1 MSLMHTP
8 SPNTDEARPNPDKLL
23 EAIQK
28 EDEARHRGHLKIFFG
43 YAAGVGKTFAML
55 QAAQKAKK
63 RGVDC
68 VIGYVEPHARPATT
82 RLTRGLEQIPLLSTT
97 YNNITLHEMNLDAI
111 IARKPQL
118 VLVDELAHTNAP
130 GSRHDKR
137 YRDVLELLE
146 AGIDVYT
153 TINVQHIESLNDIVA
168 SITNVVVHERIPDK
182 VFDAADQVELVD
194 IEPQDLLERL
204 NAGEVYQEEQA
215 KRAQQNFF
223 TTENLT
229 ALREI
234 ALRRCADR
242 MNLLSI
248 DARAKTGRSYYT
260 GEHVLVCI
268 SAAPSTAKNIR
279 AAARMAHAFNADF
292 SALYVETPKTKE
304 ISEQDQKQLKA
315 NMDLA
320 ERLGAHIETS
330 FGDDIAFQISEFAR
344 LCGVSKIVLGRSS
357 AIHNPFGQTPLT
369 EQLLSLMP
377 NYEIHIIP
385 DSQKTLNAK
394 TPRHPRFDFHDH
406 TKQVAISLILLSL
419 STIIGMCFDNMQ
431 LGDANIITVYLF
443 GDLLIAILTASRLLS
458 LTSSIASVLLF
469 NYFFVAPR
477 YSLFYINSTYA
488 FTFAIMFV
496 ASLLISTLAARIV
509 KYARESA
516 RTAYRTRILLDTS
529 SQLQKAQG
537 VNEVVRICSIQ
548 IAKLVKR
555 DCVFYPEKDG
565 ILDDP
570 IYASWEDEAPHKDV
584 LTDNERAVATWTFK
598 NNKHA
603 GATTATLPR
612 SRCLYLAVHNAD
624 TVYGV
629 VGIEISNAEALS
641 PIDNSL
647 VMSILSECAL
657 ALESEKANKEREEAA
672 ILMKSEQLRAN
683 LLRSISHDLRTPLTS
698 ISGAAGVLLSSY
710 ASLDDAKRT
719 ELLTNIYDDS
729 RWLINL
735 VENLLSV
742 TRLEDGVMRLTT
754 NAEVI
759 DDIINDALHHLPRD
773 SHQHCI
779 TTHLSDD
786 ILLAKMDAHLIE
798 QVIINLV
805 DNAIKYTEPG
815 SHIDIS
821 TYKQKD
827 NIVVEIADDGQGI
840 PDHVK
845 PYIFDMFFIAHGDKP
860 IDSRRSLGLGLSLC
874 RSIISAHNG
883 TISIHNNHPHGACFR
898 FTLPAEEI
906 DLHE

>member
-1 MSLMHTP
+1 MSLMHA
-8 SPNTDEARPNPDKLL
+8 SSSDIDEARPNPDKLL
-23 EAIQK
+23 EAIQR
-28 EDEARHRGHLKIFFG
+28 EDAARHRGHLKIFFG

-55 QAAQKAKK
+55 QAAQKARK
-63 RGVDC
+63 RGVDV
-68 VIGYVEPHARPATT
+68 VIGYVEPHARPATE
-82 RLTRGLEQIPLLSTT
+82 RLTRGLEQVPLRNIT
-97 YNNITLHEMNLDAI
+97 YNNITLHEMDLDAV
-111 IARKPQL
+111 IARNPQL
-118 VLVDELAHTNAP
+118 VLVDELAHTNAQ

-153 TINVQHIESLNDIVA
+153 TVNVQHIESLNDIVA

-279 AAARMAHAFNADF
+279 AAARMANAFSADF
-292 SALYVETPKTKE
+292 SALYVETPKAKE
-304 ISEQDQKQLKA
+304 MSEQDREQLKA

-357 AIHNPFGQTPLT
+357 AVHNPFGQTPLT

-385 DSQKTLNAK
+385 DSQRTMRPKNSKRLPVNYHDRPKQILISISVLALATLIGLS
-394 TPRHPRFDFHDH
+394 FDL
-406 TKQVAISLILLSL
+406 V
-419 STIIGMCFDNMQ
+419 G
-431 LGDANIITVYLF
+431 LGDANVITIYLF
-443 GDLLIAILTASRLLS
+443 AVLLIAIATASRLFS
-458 LTSSIASVLLF
+458 LTSSVLSVLLF

-477 YSLFYINSTYA
+477 YTLFYIDSSYV
-488 FTFAIMFV
+488 FTFGIMFL
-496 ASLLISTLAARIV
+496 ASLLTSTLAARIV

-537 VNEVVRICSIQ
+537 VEEVVTICATQ
-548 IAKLVKR
+548 IAKLVNR
-555 DCVFYPEKDG
+555 DCVFYTEKNG
-565 ILDDP
+565 VLDEP
-570 IYASWEDEAPHKDV
+570 IYASWNDEAPHEEV

-603 GATTATLPR
+603 GATTSTLPR
-612 SRCLYLAVHNAD
+612 SRCFYLAVHNTD

-629 VGIEISNAEALS
+629 VGIEITNAEALS

-657 ALESEKANKEREEAA
+657 ALESEKADKEREEAA
-672 ILMKSEQLRAN
+672 VLMKSEQLRAN

-698 ISGAAGVLLSSY
+698 ISGAAGVLLSNY
-710 ASLDDAKRT
+710 DSLDDNKRI

-729 RWLINL
+729 YWLINL

-759 DDIINDALHHLPRD
+759 DDIINDALRHLARD
-773 SHQHCI
+773 SHLHTI

-827 NIVVEIADDGQGI
+827 NIVVEISDDGEGI
-840 PDHVK
+840 PDRVK

-874 RSIISAHNG
+874 RSIITAHNG
-883 TISIHNNHPHGACFR
+883 TISIHDNHPHGALFR